1 MVSVR
6 GVPCQIENHS
16 ELRLSCH
23 RCVGDIFHPSHLLA
37 VSSGN
42 SKICRLPVTRNS
54 SFNSALSANNYWCR
68 WRICGIKRAGLPIH
82 SKTTRWTG
90 ATNLTLCNNTHVS
103 AHIPGCPL
111 GSVIWDTWRHNPNLI
126 YRGFKSWQLFPC
138 ATCSRL
144 VFTLV
149 TRPVT
154 EPENEAFHLRRA

>member
-1 MVSVR
+1 MY
-6 GVPCQIENHS
+6 PAK
-16 ELRLSCH
+16 LRIILNFAF
-23 RCVGDIFHPSHLLA
+23 RATGALATFFHPSHLLA
-37 VSSGN
+37 VSSRGCKN
-42 SKICRLPVTRNS
+42 LPPACNTKFIVQFSIECQQLLVSVAYLWYKARRTS
-54 SFNSALSANNYWCR
+54 DPFEDY
-68 WRICGIKRAGLPIH
+68 
-82 SKTTRWTG
+82 TRWTG

-144 VFTLV
+144 VFILV

-154 EPENEAFHLRRA
+154 GTRK

>member
-1 MVSVR
+1 MC
-6 GVPCQIENHS
+6 PAK
-16 ELRLSCH
+16 LRIILNFAF
-23 RCVGDIFHPSHLLA
+23 RATGALATFFHPSHLLA
-37 VSSGN
+37 VSSRGCKN
-42 SKICRLPVTRNS
+42 LPPACNTKFIVQFSTECQQLLVSVAYLWYKARRTS
-54 SFNSALSANNYWCR
+54 DPFEDY
-68 WRICGIKRAGLPIH
+68 
-82 SKTTRWTG
+82 TRWTG

-144 VFTLV
+144 VFTSV

-154 EPENEAFHLRRA
+154 GTRK

>member
-1 MVSVR
+1 MR
-6 GVPCQIENHS
+6 IILNFAFRATGA
-16 ELRLSCH
+16 LATF
-23 RCVGDIFHPSHLLA
+23 FHPSHLLA
-37 VSSGN
+37 VSSRGCKN
-42 SKICRLPVTRNS
+42 LPPACNTKFIVQFSTECQQLLVSVAYLWYKARRTS
-54 SFNSALSANNYWCR
+54 DPFEDY
-68 WRICGIKRAGLPIH
+68 
-82 SKTTRWTG
+82 TRWTG

-144 VFTLV
+144 VFTSV

-154 EPENEAFHLRRA
+154 GTRK

>member
-1 MVSVR
+1 MY
-6 GVPCQIENHS
+6 PAK
-16 ELRLSCH
+16 LRIILNFAFRATSALATF
-23 RCVGDIFHPSHLLA
+23 FHPSHLLA
-37 VSSGN
+37 VSSRGCKN
-42 SKICRLPVTRNS
+42 LPPACNTKFIVQFSTEYQQLLVSVAYLWYKARRTS
-54 SFNSALSANNYWCR
+54 DPFEDY
-68 WRICGIKRAGLPIH
+68 
-82 SKTTRWTG
+82 TRWTG

-154 EPENEAFHLRRA
+154 GTRK

>member
-1 MVSVR
+1 MY
-6 GVPCQIENHS
+6 PAK
-16 ELRLSCH
+16 LRIILNFAF
-23 RCVGDIFHPSHLLA
+23 RATGALATFFHPSHLLA
-37 VSSGN
+37 VSSRGFKN
-42 SKICRLPVTRNS
+42 LLPACNTKFIVQFSTECQQLLVSVAYLWYKARRTS
-54 SFNSALSANNYWCR
+54 DPFEDY
-68 WRICGIKRAGLPIH
+68 
-82 SKTTRWTG
+82 TRWTG

-154 EPENEAFHLRRA
+154 GTRK

>member
-1 MVSVR
+1 MY
-6 GVPCQIENHS
+6 PAK
-16 ELRLSCH
+16 LRIILNFAF
-23 RCVGDIFHPSHLLA
+23 RATGALGTFFHPSHLLA
-37 VSSGN
+37 VSSRGCKN
-42 SKICRLPVTRNS
+42 LPPACNTKFIVQFSTECQQLLVSVAYLWYKARRTS
-54 SFNSALSANNYWCR
+54 DPFEDY
-68 WRICGIKRAGLPIH
+68 
-82 SKTTRWTG
+82 TRWTG

-154 EPENEAFHLRRA
+154 GTRK